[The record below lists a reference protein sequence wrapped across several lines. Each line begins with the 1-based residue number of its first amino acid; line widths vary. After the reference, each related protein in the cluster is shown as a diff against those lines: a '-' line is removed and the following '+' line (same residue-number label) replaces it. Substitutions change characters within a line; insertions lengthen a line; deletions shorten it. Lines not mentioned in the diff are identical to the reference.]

1 MENKNENNTS
11 IIHIGSTG
19 LVRVGNSIDI
29 SRKLISQGGVIERNY
44 SKIYIIP
51 FKKEDGYYLYDK
63 RTNSSGKGP
72 YKSISRNREFIICLD
87 YNKNFWVL
95 KNDEILFQFS
105 EFAANV
111 FTLFPPEFAPP
122 FQIIEN
128 KYVVIYYYRAIY
140 GRKYIKGYR
149 IEIECVFDFYG
160 NKTEYPLT
168 EKDLEVIIAN
178 ESNDDLKITDTLW
191 RINETILYFKNQII
205 LSTGDIEEI
214 EEINVSKFHYGYA
227 LVKEIGDF
235 DPEFGEKSR
244 EIGYVDVYG
253 NYYWE

>member
-87 YNKNFWVL
+87 YC
-95 KNDEILFQFS
+95 
-105 EFAANV
+105 
-111 FTLFPPEFAPP
+111 T
-122 FQIIEN
+122 
-128 KYVVIYYYRAIY
+128 
-140 GRKYIKGYR
+140 G
-149 IEIECVFDFYG
+149 
-160 NKTEYPLT
+160 PLNHRT
-168 EKDLEVIIAN
+168 KL
-178 ESNDDLKITDTLW
+178 
-191 RINETILYFKNQII
+191 
-205 LSTGDIEEI
+205 
-214 EEINVSKFHYGYA
+214 
-227 LVKEIGDF
+227 
-235 DPEFGEKSR
+235 
-244 EIGYVDVYG
+244 
-253 NYYWE
+253 

>member
-1 MENKNENNTS
+1 MTDNNKNENSLARISS
-11 IIHIGSTG
+11 IG
-19 LVRVGNSIDI
+19 LMRVGNSIDVT
-29 SRKLISQGGVIERNY
+29 RKLISQGGVIEINY

-87 YNKNFWVL
+87 YNKKFWVL
-95 KNDEILFQFS
+95 KNDQILFQFS
-105 EFAANV
+105 DFAANV

-128 KYVVIYYYRAIY
+128 KYIVIFYYRAIY
-140 GRKYIKGYR
+140 GRKYITGYQ
-149 IEIECVFDFYG
+149 IEIECVFDFDG
-160 NKTEYPLT
+160 NKTEHPLT

-178 ESNDDLKITDTLW
+178 ESNDDLKIPDTLW
-191 RINETILYFKNQII
+191 RINKTILYFKNKII
-205 LSTGDIEEI
+205 LNSGDI

-227 LVKEIGDF
+227 LVKEIADY
-235 DPEFGEKSR
+235 DPEFGEMSR

-253 NYYWE
+253 NYYWQ